1 MVDYSKV
8 SLKLSNSQLNKL
20 KNDVQNQTGVSL
32 RMNIKIF
39 KGNNL
44 LHELLLTTRQKNKLR
59 KTFESNMSTVVK
71 FFKTQI

>member
-59 KTFESNMSTVVK
+59 KTFESNMSTDIK

>member
-39 KGNNL
+39 RGNNL

-59 KTFESNMSTVVK
+59 KTFESNMSTDIK

>member
-8 SLKLSNSQLNKL
+8 NLKLSNSQLNKL

-59 KTFESNMSTVVK
+59 KTFESNMSTDIK